1 MSINTELAR
10 IKGAKADL
18 QSWVEENGVTVP
30 DGTLIDGLVE
40 LAKTVETGGGG
51 GAIYTESITPSEAK
65 ESYHS
70 VAHNLGVVPNFAA
83 MYTLDDDTSVTDHAY
98 LKMKAAFCTDVN
110 DKTTI
115 CGSVVYR
122 RRGGASYDIT
132 CYNANIYPFTST
144 SSGSG
149 LLVYRA
155 SESNITFT
163 SYAAS
168 YSTFF
173 QAGKTYNI
181 LVAKL

>member
-1 MSINTELAR
+1 MSIQTELTR
-10 IKGAKADL
+10 LTNAKAAI
-18 QSWVEENGVTVP
+18 QTAIEGKGVTVP
-30 DGTLIDGLVE
+30 DATLLDGMAALIE
-40 LAKTVETGGGG
+40 SIEAGG

-70 VAHNLGVVPNFAA
+70 VVHNLGVVPNFAA

-98 LKMKAAFCTDVN
+98 LRVKAAFCTDVN

-115 CGSVVYR
+115 CGGVVFR
-122 RRGGASYDIT
+122 RRGDASYDMT
-132 CYNANIYPFTST
+132 SYNANIFPFTSK
-144 SSGSG
+144 SGGSG
-149 LLVYRA
+149 LLVNCA

-163 SYAAS
+163 SYAGS
-168 YSTFF
+168 YTAFF